1 MRTIRIPQTDRPYPK
16 RPYDVLKPIKHTR
29 QHRLENK
36 ILSICQLYKDGMSL
50 RKIAAIHRLSH
61 EWVRQILINH
71 KIYEKYEDKQTQVHI
86 GDTKV
91 GVQGY
96 IHVFIGVGEIGAN
109 KSGWILEHR
118 LVMAKHLGRP
128 LQFWEII
135 HHKDRDKA
143 NNIISNLDLT
153 TSAEHATCLRC
164 PYYEFYVKT
173 TGHKKFLNNH
183 LTNLVHE

>member
-1 MRTIRIPQTDRPYPK
+1 MINVRLPKTDNK
-16 RPYDVLKPIKHTR
+16 RRSDILHPVKNR
-29 QHRLENK
+29 QQDRLENK

-50 RKIAAIHRLSH
+50 RRIAAIHKLSH

-71 KIYEKYEDKQTQVHI
+71 KIYEKYDYKQRQFERYIGETKTDK
-86 GDTKV
+86 
-91 GVQGY
+91 QGY
-96 IHVFIGVGEIGAN
+96 IHVFIGIGEPGATRV
-109 KSGWILEHR
+109 GWILEHR

-143 NNIISNLDLT
+143 NNIIPNLEIT
-153 TSAEHATCLRC
+153 TSAEHATCLKC

-173 TGHKKFLNNH
+173 TGEKKFLTEH
-183 LTNLVHE
+183 LTNTIH